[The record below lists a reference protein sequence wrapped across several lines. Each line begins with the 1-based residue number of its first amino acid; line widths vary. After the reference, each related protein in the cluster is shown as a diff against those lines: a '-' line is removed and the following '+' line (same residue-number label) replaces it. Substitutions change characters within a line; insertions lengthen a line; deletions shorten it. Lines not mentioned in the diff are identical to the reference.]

1 MRRHRERRRQGL
13 RVVQIVVPDDL
24 IEMLVETGR
33 MTGEER
39 TDRAAVAEAILAAAI
54 DAVCEER

>member
-1 MRRHRERRRQGL
+1 M
-13 RVVQIVVPDDL
+13 QIVVPDDL